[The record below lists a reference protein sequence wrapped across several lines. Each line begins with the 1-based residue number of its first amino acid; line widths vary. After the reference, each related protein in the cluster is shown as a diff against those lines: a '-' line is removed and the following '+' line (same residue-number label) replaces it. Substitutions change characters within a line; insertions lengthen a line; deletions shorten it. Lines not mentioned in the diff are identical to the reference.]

1 MFRPGNAQS
10 FRLGVIGNRRTAS
23 SKEDEGGNFGLA
35 CRARILPL
43 SLGGNLCRCL
53 LEGLEPNTFCN
64 DVTISASTP
73 NAKNDD
79 ATVHEYRVA
88 TLLTQPLRGFN
99 PTSGFCLFSRGRF
112 GGRDGEEVFFTT
124 VFVVFVGVVDP
135 KAFLVNATPG
145 GTPGGIAITG
155 GVSGVGGGAIIGEL
169 SVENRFWFE
178 FVEFVENRFWF
189 EFVEFVLSAD
199 SKDSLR
205 LEDRFAAILVT
216 SEI

>member
-23 SKEDEGGNFGLA
+23 SREDEEGNFGLA

-43 SLGGNLCRCL
+43 SLGGNLLLRCL

-64 DVTISASTP
+64 DVMISDSTP

-99 PTSGFCLFSRGRF
+99 PTSGFRLFSRGRF
-112 GGRDGEEVFFTT
+112 GGRDGEEVFLTT
-124 VFVVFVGVVDP
+124 VFVVFVGVV
-135 KAFLVNATPG
+135 
-145 GTPGGIAITG
+145 
-155 GVSGVGGGAIIGEL
+155 GVG
-169 SVENRFWFE
+169 
-178 FVEFVENRFWF
+178 
-189 EFVEFVLSAD
+189 
-199 SKDSLR
+199 
-205 LEDRFAAILVT
+205 
-216 SEI
+216 